1 MWDGTA
7 GDDAEGFV
15 LPLSRSVLF
24 LSLRPLNTDH
34 EANNNGRGG
43 GRGLI
48 YRMRGLREMTEMPTH
63 GSSSLRCRHEAQ
75 WQVATR
81 AVPPWLRAPAAAPIG
96 LAHGS
101 ISGSC
106 LRLMVYPFYISIL
119 DFSYG
124 NLKKKLENIY
134 CTEKRSF
141 FKEIA
146 INI

>member
-124 NLKKKLENIY
+124 NLNKKIENIY
-134 CTEKRSF
+134 CTEKRRF